1 LISGPIGGVIGARYL
16 ADRIDGGGSRNLVC
30 TDIGGTSFDI
40 ALITDGEFAIRQ
52 VPDIGRFL
60 LNIPLVQVDSIGAGT
75 GSFVRIDPNSGRPEL
90 GPDSAGAAIGVSWP
104 ESGLDTPSVTDLN
117 LVLGRINPEYFLGG
131 EVELDTERAW
141 DAIDRGL
148 AKPLDLSVEEAAAG
162 VVELFDETLKYE
174 AVAQV
179 LGKGYSPVDYTLLC
193 YGGGGPLHAAGYTRD
208 VPYREVLVPAW
219 AAGFS
224 AFGCACGDY
233 AYRYDLT
240 IDMPIEPGADPDT
253 KAGLGIYIGG
263 GWEMLRERVVEEFA
277 KSGVAEDRVEL
288 RRYVRMQYMGQ
299 LNDLE
304 IRSPHPELSEASHVD
319 ELIAAFE
326 EAYGKL
332 YARSARSPELGY
344 LVTNVIVTG
353 AVEVE
358 KPALPDE
365 REIDGVPEP
374 KQARRVWWD
383 GGWSETPIF
392 EQADVRA
399 GHVVEGPAIIESPAD
414 TFAIP
419 PGRAARLDRN
429 RIFHLEQSERSE

>member
-1 LISGPIGGVIGARYL
+1 
-16 ADRIDGGGSRNLVC
+16 
-30 TDIGGTSFDI
+30 
-40 ALITDGEFAIRQ
+40 
-52 VPDIGRFL
+52 
-60 LNIPLVQVDSIGAGT
+60 
-75 GSFVRIDPNSGRPEL
+75 
-90 GPDSAGAAIGVSWP
+90 
-104 ESGLDTPSVTDLN
+104 
-117 LVLGRINPEYFLGG
+117 
-131 EVELDTERAW
+131 
-141 DAIDRGL
+141 
-148 AKPLDLSVEEAAAG
+148 
-162 VVELFDETLKYE
+162 
-174 AVAQV
+174 VAQV

-277 KSGVAEDRVEL
+277 KSGVPEDRIEL
-288 RRYVRMQYMGQ
+288 RRYVRLQYMGQ

-304 IRSPHPELSEASHVD
+304 IRSPHDELSEASHVD

-353 AVEVE
+353 AVAVE

-365 REIDGVPEP
+365 REVDGAPEP
-374 KQARRVWWD
+374 KQERRVWWE

-392 EQADVRA
+392 EQADVSA